1 MNNKKVILDEIN
13 KLTFDLNKSFDEL
26 RSFKKIFQKKKKLTY
41 KQAKFRLRYFEKVC
55 VNRFYY
61 KI

>member
-26 RSFKKIFQKKKKLTY
+26 RSFKKIF
-41 KQAKFRLRYFEKVC
+41 
-55 VNRFYY
+55 
-61 KI
+61 